1 MFSLIKDRKLSLGNF
16 FVILFVTLVA
26 SNLFGGIVN
35 IPSVYICLISVIIF
49 FSYINYGANID
60 LFVLLIIIYLPLEL
74 LLANPDERFK
84 SWQRLIMFI
93 LVLLSISPLIQN
105 DYARKFRRL
114 LLTFLIYIVV
124 FASIASFF
132 TYFLGINLM
141 VRNNTNEYL
150 GIAGHYG
157 GLYDHSMKLG
167 PMAAISTIFLLYKGL
182 VTNNKWLYLLSS
194 FCAIAVLFSA
204 SRGSFVAMI
213 IASVFVF
220 VKYSSNSQHLIR
232 ILMVS
237 VMLITI
243 SYPVWNGAMEGLEQK
258 QSANIKSGGTF
269 NSRLTKWN
277 QRVAEFSSSPLYGVG
292 FCSIDPK
299 SKEYW
304 SKTTG
309 TIEPGSS
316 LLSIFSMTGVIGA
329 ILFSLFFYRS
339 YIHVSASK
347 NDYGNI
353 LIVMCIFFSIHMLS
367 EGYIFAAGNPIC
379 IFFWLLIGCCYDMKY
394 ISEEELD
401 EL

>member
-269 NSRLTKWN
+269 NSRLTM
-277 QRVAEFSSSPLYGVG
+277 E
-292 FCSIDPK
+292 
-299 SKEYW
+299 
-304 SKTTG
+304 
-309 TIEPGSS
+309 
-316 LLSIFSMTGVIGA
+316 
-329 ILFSLFFYRS
+329 
-339 YIHVSASK
+339 SAS
-347 NDYGNI
+347 
-353 LIVMCIFFSIHMLS
+353 CRIFFKSVIWCGIL
-367 EGYIFAAGNPIC
+367 
-379 IFFWLLIGCCYDMKY
+379 
-394 ISEEELD
+394 
-401 EL
+401 